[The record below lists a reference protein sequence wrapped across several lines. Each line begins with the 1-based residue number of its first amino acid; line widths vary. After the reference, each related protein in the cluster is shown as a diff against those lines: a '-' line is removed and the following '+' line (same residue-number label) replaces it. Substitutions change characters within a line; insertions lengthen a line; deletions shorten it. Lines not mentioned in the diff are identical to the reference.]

1 MSLRQVY
8 WWVSKF
14 KKKCQTDLKDKQ
26 HPGSPRTTSA
36 EALPAE
42 ITDAIQAM
50 VN

>member
-8 WWVSKF
+8 SLSL
-14 KKKCQTDLKDKQ
+14 QAYS
-26 HPGSPRTTSA
+26 SPRTTSA

-42 ITDAIQAM
+42 ITDAIQVM